1 MGTANR
7 IPVSVRISQEDAD
20 FIAQLQLNGATTPSE
35 KIRELLSEARLTYT
49 HAHDYSTALGRVE
62 QLINPARRDILIAEK
77 NLGVHSPLIARA
89 FELVPDLVAILS
101 VQLPADSD
109 LSKLKQH
116 EHEIMWRLVRLMD
129 GILQLAITGKA
140 SAYDDAVLDELQN
153 TLKLADIVNQ
163 LQQDTC

>member
-35 KIRELLSEARLTYT
+35 KIRELLSEARLAHT

-62 QLINPARRDILIAEK
+62 QLINPARRDMLVAEK

-89 FELVPDLVAILS
+89 FELVPDLMAILS
-101 VQLPADSD
+101 VQLPVNSD
-109 LSKLKQH
+109 LTELKHH
-116 EHEIMWRLVRLMD
+116 EREIMWRLVRLMD
-129 GILQLAITGKA
+129 GVLQLAITGRA
-140 SAYDDAVLDELQN
+140 AAYDDKVLNELQN
-153 TLKLADIVNQ
+153 TLKLAGIVSQ
-163 LQQDTC
+163 LQENS